1 MKRTIYF
8 LIILILIQSFSF
20 AKKERN
26 KRSKRSKNNNIK
38 LKENYNFDDIEKLQD
53 SYYTGNE
60 KSLKTLIAIYEDK
73 NQSIPIRIIALE
85 TIADSN
91 DPDLKIALEK
101 SLSQAEFVNIEI
113 MKESV
118 YALVKM
124 QDKSS
129 TDAFIKSLSNSESK
143 IMDLRAT
150 IMDAIGE
157 NNTEDK
163 VLTLLELYEISL
175 SNHQRMNELLTLT
188 LGQMDD
194 NRAIPILMDIA
205 QNQEIDL
212 RVRNRAIDIL
222 SRKNAPELVDFFI
235 ELLGSPSS
243 NDQMLNFINNSMGIV
258 EKDRLMLA
266 LLESYETGKNRY
278 HAVLYSTMNSLED
291 YNNPNIKPVFL
302 EIAKTDGFPKILRIK
317 AINALGKFNDPLV
330 LDDLILLLENND
342 NYDFYYEIMNLAKEL
357 NVEKEYSHKFNLAG
371 YKAMQINK

>member
-1 MKRTIYF
+1 MKRIIYLSLTLF
-8 LIILILIQSFSF
+8 LISSICF
-20 AKKERN
+20 AKKKSSILHKDPYTIEDIN
-26 KRSKRSKNNNIK
+26 K
-38 LKENYNFDDIEKLQD
+38 LKNSFNSGKNGALESLIEISK
-53 SYYTGNE
+53 
-60 KSLKTLIAIYEDK
+60 DK
-73 NQSIPIRIIALE
+73 NQILSVRLAAL
-85 TIADSN
+85 DVLSN
-91 DPDLKIALEK
+91 NKDPMLKIALDELIGK
-101 SLSQAEFVNIEI
+101 AEFLELEVMAKSIK
-113 MKESV
+113 MLLSFDDLESSESLIS
-118 YALVKM
+118 ALK
-124 QDKSS
+124 
-129 TDAFIKSLSNSESK
+129 NSENQ
-143 IMDLRAT
+143 IMNLRT
-150 IMDAIGE
+150 TLVEAIGD

-163 VLTLLELYEISL
+163 ILALVDLYDISL

>member
-157 NNTEDK
+157 NNTED
-163 VLTLLELYEISL
+163 
-175 SNHQRMNELLTLT
+175 
-188 LGQMDD
+188 
-194 NRAIPILMDIA
+194 
-205 QNQEIDL
+205 
-212 RVRNRAIDIL
+212 
-222 SRKNAPELVDFFI
+222 
-235 ELLGSPSS
+235 
-243 NDQMLNFINNSMGIV
+243 
-258 EKDRLMLA
+258 
-266 LLESYETGKNRY
+266 
-278 HAVLYSTMNSLED
+278 
-291 YNNPNIKPVFL
+291 
-302 EIAKTDGFPKILRIK
+302 
-317 AINALGKFNDPLV
+317 
-330 LDDLILLLENND
+330 
-342 NYDFYYEIMNLAKEL
+342 
-357 NVEKEYSHKFNLAG
+357 
-371 YKAMQINK
+371 